1 VIGALQVF
9 DIVWAMTTGTETM
22 ATTVL
27 NLYVYREFQQSRL
40 GYAAAIGVVIFALT
54 VAATAGQVWVFRR
67 ARA

>member
-1 VIGALQVF
+1 
-9 DIVWAMTTGTETM
+9 M